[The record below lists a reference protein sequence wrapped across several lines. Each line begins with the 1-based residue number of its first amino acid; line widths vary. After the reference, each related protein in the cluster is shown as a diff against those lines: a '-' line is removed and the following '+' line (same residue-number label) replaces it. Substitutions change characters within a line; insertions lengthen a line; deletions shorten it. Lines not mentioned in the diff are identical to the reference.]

1 MHTRSKGPPLE
12 PIDPEIEASNR
23 RRNAQ
28 RRLNQRIRVSSPGHR
43 RPPSPVQRTLS
54 PTPSPPPSPIQYELN
69 SPILM
74 ENGEENNNENHNN
87 ENNNEDPVIRQ
98 LREQMANMQRQ
109 LDERNARP
117 PVQPVQNLYAYRRV
131 ANPPINNAGIAANS
145 FELKPGLINRAE
157 ANAFGGTGSEDANKH
172 LTKFIQISN
181 TVKANGVSDDQIR
194 LRLFPFSLKDDA
206 RDWYDSM
213 DPNSVETW
221 DAMVELFLDKYYPPS
236 EALKRQAEVIS
247 YAMHP
252 QENIHEAWKRFKH
265 LMKRCPNH
273 GLSPGQQIVTF
284 HRGATPEAV
293 RELNMSA
300 GGSLLWL
307 GENEA
312 LEVIERVA
320 SNDDGWKNERSKT
333 FRVASASDV
342 DKMDMMSK
350 QLDFLTSKFSSMET
364 EPTGLESEEVNYVHQ
379 GGNNRNFKNNYR
391 HHQGSGNFNSFGN
404 KAHPNLSYGNPHNAL
419 QPPPG
424 FQVSNGQIIEPKKNE
439 LGDVLMTFMKQTGE
453 IMANSDKRLKQV
465 ETDVQSLGIHM
476 KSIDTHMSQ
485 IHRLWVFNIN
495 RASFPHIPLSIPR
508 TARIAKPSI

>member
-1 MHTRSKGPPLE
+1 MHTRSNGPPLE

-43 RPPSPVQRTLS
+43 RPPSPVQRT
-54 PTPSPPPSPIQYELN
+54 PVPIPSPPPTPIQYEHN

-74 ENGEENNNENHNN
+74 ENN

-98 LREQMANMQRQ
+98 LRDQMANMQRQ
-109 LDERNARP
+109 LNERNARP

-157 ANAFGGTGSEDANKH
+157 AHAFGGTGSEDANKH

-194 LRLFPFSLKDDA
+194 LRLFPFSLKDDS

-252 QENIHEAWKRFKH
+252 QENIHEAWKRFKY

-284 HRGATPEAV
+284 HRGATPEAI

-300 GGSLLWL
+300 GGSLLKL
-307 GENEA
+307 GEDDA

-320 SNDDGWKNERSKT
+320 SNDDGWKNERSKAY
-333 FRVASASDV
+333 RVASASDV

-350 QLDFLTSKFSSMET
+350 QLDFLTSKFGYMET
-364 EPTGLESEEVNYVHQ
+364 EPTGLESE
-379 GGNNRNFKNNYR
+379 
-391 HHQGSGNFNSFGN
+391 
-404 KAHPNLSYGNPHNAL
+404 A
-419 QPPPG
+419 
-424 FQVSNGQIIEPKKNE
+424 
-439 LGDVLMTFMKQTGE
+439 
-453 IMANSDKRLKQV
+453 
-465 ETDVQSLGIHM
+465 
-476 KSIDTHMSQ
+476 
-485 IHRLWVFNIN
+485 
-495 RASFPHIPLSIPR
+495 
-508 TARIAKPSI
+508 